1 MERSEGSTPV
11 VCDAGPLI
19 HLDPLDCLDLLADLG
34 RILVPETV
42 WAEEVERHRP
52 GALRHEGVLID
63 RERVEPACRIE
74 VVLLRPR
81 ALPHSDHPVRI
92 LHRRGELLPR
102 HPSSHSLHLHRGS
115 QAKPSLARIPQP
127 QRSPGLLQL

>member
-19 HLDPLDCLDLLADLG
+19 HLDQLDCVDLLVDLG

-42 WAEEVERHRP
+42 WAEVERHRP

-63 RERVEPACRIE
+63 RARVEPACRIE
-74 VVLLRPR
+74 VVSLVQVYALDAGEAEALALMERHRDSIFLGLRF
-81 ALPHSDHPVRI
+81 
-92 LHRRGELLPR
+92 
-102 HPSSHSLHLHRGS
+102 
-115 QAKPSLARIPQP
+115 
-127 QRSPGLLQL
+127 